1 MTLYLLRRI
10 TQSILFIIL
19 AWLTVYTVLVYV
31 MPSGPAREYSA
42 LKQDTWEQ
50 PEPPRGFQPNPPDIP
65 TSDVRTRELESDF
78 ALNRP
83 WPLSFVFWL
92 FDPEDVTRIDHE
104 NGEAVVPKG
113 IDLSIAGWRIKGSGI
128 LTGDFG
134 PTARSTRLQSASVT
148 EVLESRWSN
157 TITLVG
163 ASFLAAVLL
172 AIPVGIVAAIRQRSS
187 LDHML
192 TFATFTGFSMPAF
205 MVGTLLVIFLGVLPF
220 SFRNTL
226 GWDWMPY
233 FPASGV
239 ADIDQY
245 DNPWNRIYHLVLPAA
260 SLALPQIA
268 WLSRQ
273 VRTGMLEVM
282 RTDYVRTAWAK
293 GLTARKVVLK
303 HTFRNALIP
312 LITTI
317 GLMLPVFISGAI
329 MVETVFGYSG
339 LGQVYF
345 QALGGCLATGP
356 AAEFFCPGNQALLP
370 LDYNLALALTLL
382 IIVVVALAN
391 TVADLLYAVA
401 DPRINYEHKAS
412 S

>member
-10 TQSILFIIL
+10 VQSILFIFL

-31 MPSGPAREYSA
+31 MPSGPAREYDRVVSA
-42 LKQDTWEQ
+42 TWE
-50 PEPPRGFQPNPPDIP
+50 PERIRGFQPNTPEQ
-65 TSDVRTRELESDF
+65 RTAEQRKRELESDF

-83 WPLSFVFWL
+83 WPFSFLFWL
-92 FDPEDVTRIDHE
+92 FDPDDVTKVDFDHE
-104 NGEAVVPKG
+104 GAVVPKG
-113 IDLSIAGWRIKGSGI
+113 IDLTIGGWRIRGSGI

-134 PTARSTRLQSASVT
+134 DTAFSTRLQSAAVT
-148 EVLESRWSN
+148 EVLGSRGGN
-157 TITLVG
+157 TIALVG
-163 ASFLAAVLL
+163 ASFLAAVLIS
-172 AIPVGIVAAIRQRSS
+172 IPIGIVAAIRQRSS

-205 MVGTLLVIFLGVLPF
+205 MVGTLLVIFFGVLPY
-220 SFRNTL
+220 SFRNTY

-233 FPASGV
+233 FPAMGT
-239 ADIDQY
+239 ADIDQ
-245 DNPWNRIYHLVLPAA
+245 DNNIWNRIYHLVLPAA

-273 VRTGMLEVM
+273 VRAGMLEVM
-282 RTDYVRTAWAK
+282 RNDYVRTAWAK
-293 GLTARKVVLK
+293 GLPARKVVLK

-345 QALGGCLATGP
+345 QALGGCLASGVS
-356 AAEFFCPGNQALLP
+356 AEVLCPGNQALLP
-370 LDYNLALALTLL
+370 LDYNLALALTIL
-382 IIVVVALAN
+382 IIVVVAFSN
-391 TVADLLYAVA
+391 TIADLLYAVA
-401 DPRINYEHKAS
+401 DPRINYEDKATA
-412 S
+412 